1 MGKALD
7 TNVCFFL
14 LFKLRRKYVPS
25 YDGLWLEFG
34 VKAGG
39 SIIYP
44 AVLHPDKIIHGFD
57 SFEGLPN
64 SKFMAGTPWKYGHY
78 FIKSIPVFNFFFLG
92 AHRVARNDPRI
103 VSLQDSLPNIV
114 FHKVGFCRL

>member
-1 MGKALD
+1 M
-7 TNVCFFL
+7 
-14 LFKLRRKYVPS
+14 PS

-64 SKFMAGTPWKYGHY
+64 SKFMVGTPWKYGNY
-78 FIKSIPVFNFFFLG
+78 FHQVKS
-92 AHRVARNDPRI
+92 
-103 VSLQDSLPNIV
+103 
-114 FHKVGFCRL
+114 